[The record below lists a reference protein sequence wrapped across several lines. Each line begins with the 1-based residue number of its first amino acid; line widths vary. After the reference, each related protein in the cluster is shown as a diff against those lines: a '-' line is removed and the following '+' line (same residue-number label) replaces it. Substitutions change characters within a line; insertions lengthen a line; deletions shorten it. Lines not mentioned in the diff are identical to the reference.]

1 MGNKTVL
8 DPHWR
13 LSMEKEIH
21 ADLEQFSKNVI
32 FIWTVPSS
40 YEDMV
45 MFCSPKL
52 SIHYSDINYEL
63 EADASFWKQLL
74 Y

>member
-45 MFCSPKL
+45 MFCS
-52 SIHYSDINYEL
+52 DINYEL